1 MKNWIGRAL
10 GAAAHGA
17 GATARVVP
25 GIAGPVLVS
34 YGMWLAW
41 APLGFAAAGAFLLA
55 LDRRMP

>member
-10 GAAAHGA
+10 GAAAHTT

-25 GIAGPVLVS
+25 GIGGAVLVS

-41 APLGFAAAGAFLLA
+41 APLGVTAAGVFLLL